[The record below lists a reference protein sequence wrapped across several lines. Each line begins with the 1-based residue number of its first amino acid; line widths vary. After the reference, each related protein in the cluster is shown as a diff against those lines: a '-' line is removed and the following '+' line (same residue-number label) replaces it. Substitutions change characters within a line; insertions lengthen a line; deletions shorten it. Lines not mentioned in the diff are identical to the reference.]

1 MKRHQLIN
9 HIDALDQTLNQRIEN
24 ITLLA
29 HDTHS
34 TLKQVPPVW
43 LISIGAAAGAL
54 TATIGLQRFY
64 SMGIAGSHL
73 SPLTSK
79 AFSIGKQFGA
89 GE

>member
-1 MKRHQLIN
+1 MKRQQLIEQ
-9 HIDALDQTLNQRIEN
+9 IDALDQTLNQRIEN

-29 HDTHS
+29 QDTHS
-34 TLKQVPPVW
+34 TLKRVPPVW
-43 LISIGAAAGAL
+43 LISVGAAGGAL
-54 TATIGLQRFY
+54 MGTIGLQRFY